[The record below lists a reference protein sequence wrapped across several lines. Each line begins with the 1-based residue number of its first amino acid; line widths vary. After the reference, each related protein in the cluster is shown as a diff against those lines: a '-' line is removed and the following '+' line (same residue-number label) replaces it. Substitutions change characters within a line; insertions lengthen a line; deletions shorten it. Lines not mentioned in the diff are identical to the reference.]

1 MAATTVFYWIAKGN
15 TKVIIEAGKKAAAA
29 LRKGGAKKATKEEV
43 ANMPARRRRVTESEA
58 KRLFPPKP
66 RKSPTSGRQPRKKL
80 TPEAQAQADRLR
92 DLSQQSGVPIT
103 SEAQAKAF
111 EAFAKGGTRK
121 WWNSVSPKKKAT
133 MAAAAGFATVGGF
146 YAWLSTGKG
155 KPDFAAV
162 RRAEARAKRQA
173 LPGLSLTRE
182 QALLRDKQPVKTN
195 GSSTTASDKKLKAA
209 RVLPRGPV
217 SNGITRYNSGSFNA
231 AYAKERAKAMKA
243 GEPDTGEFY
252 WKGDKYTTRIK
263 SQKPPEVDKKR
274 QELKDSRPRTSDIS
288 GPGSWPKTEKAEEP
302 GWMPWNWQRIKGDP
316 HTAGPGVRV
325 YKTPLGEIEVDS
337 RSSDD
342 EFVGM
347 NKKGGQ
353 VKKSLKK
360 AKARKRAA
368 LRGHRAELRGG

>member
-1 MAATTVFYWIAKGN
+1 
-15 TKVIIEAGKKAAAA
+15 
-29 LRKGGAKKATKEEV
+29 
-43 ANMPARRRRVTESEA
+43 
-58 KRLFPPKP
+58 
-66 RKSPTSGRQPRKKL
+66 
-80 TPEAQAQADRLR
+80 AQADRLR
-92 DLSQQSGVPIT
+92 DLSQQAGVPIT

-162 RRAEARAKRQA
+162 RRVEERAKRKA

-182 QALLRDKQPVKTN
+182 QALLREPLPAKTN
-195 GSSTTASDKKLKAA
+195 GEPVKSRAA
-209 RVLPRGPV
+209 PKRRVVSRGTI

-263 SQKPPEVDKKR
+263 SKKPPKK
-274 QELKDSRPRTSDIS
+274 EIKH
-288 GPGSWPKTEKAEEP
+288 AE
-302 GWMPWNWQRIKGDP
+302 
-316 HTAGPGVRV
+316 
-325 YKTPLGEIEVDS
+325 
-337 RSSDD
+337 
-342 EFVGM
+342 EFVGTGS
-347 NKKGGQ
+347 KGT
-353 VKKSLKK
+353 VAPKHILKDVPPKK
-360 AKARKRAA
+360 AEKPDSREEGRLVNVGADPDVSG
-368 LRGHRAELRGG
+368 LYEH